1 MCVFLHWL
9 LVFRSILTFAEIFF
23 WKNSHRGALGGVY
36 FLPPAIFEIFKIHFL
51 GSRPLKMSSYKK
63 VMKTKNLPLNEIYLE
78 YGLRFKLWPHIGALE
93 PKNVFLAFF
102 PICWISSCQSGF
114 PGLKGVIF
122 WEMKIKIH
130 QNLSLRTSLGAQ
142 NSKSHSYMHI
152 WPLIWWGQILPPLPL
167 PRNPNAAST
176 RVKWQ
181 LRPKN

>member
-1 MCVFLHWL
+1 M
-9 LVFRSILTFAEIFF
+9 
-23 WKNSHRGALGGVY
+23 
-36 FLPPAIFEIFKIHFL
+36 PPAIFEIFKIHFL

-78 YGLRFKLWPHIGALE
+78 YGLRFKLRPHIGALE

-176 RVKWQ
+176 RVNTYFPF
-181 LRPKN
+181 L